1 MKILKLFNDYKPH
14 LKCGAE
20 LPVGALI
27 TGGTGL
33 LGSALSSSQ
42 SSSNVQSQLAAQSAE
57 NQKNR
62 DWQTAEAE
70 KARQWQQNILGQQN
84 QFQSQL
90 QQQSYQQSLGL
101 QAQQAKYQSPVYMR
115 KQLEEAG
122 LNPQVYFGQSAA
134 FSGSSASAG
143 GSPSAPSA
151 PSAAQV
157 GSVGGLNP
165 VGFQPFGTSIG
176 SIVSGLGSALHS
188 AAEARK
194 LGIESDWLPQMLR
207 AQVRN
212 LNKDSD
218 LKTILKV
225 GQDIH
230 NEIDKAKMPYALRQ
244 AEAEL
249 YKALSEI
256 DLNSQKTLTEQS
268 QQQLNRAIEG
278 VQNAIKA
285 LNEKEAEKLGLE
297 MPFVVSLIKSKIGDL
312 QASAEEKKQSAEQSA
327 FFNQLY
333 KEPDVRKSLCKE
345 LRLAGEAAERANE
358 ISKEQANML
367 RGQIE
372 MLEKATSNYEIQMWS
387 GIINQTI
394 NTAANAIGEFTR
406 FGLTKKF
413 LSKPSA
419 GEDTPMEYWPGTT
432 TRGQRW

>member
-1 MKILKLFNDYKPH
+1 MKIINFFNEYRPQH
-14 LKCGAE
+14 CCGAE
-20 LPVGALI
+20 IGAAGLA
-27 TGGTGL
+27 GGLGL
-33 LGSALSSSQ
+33 LGDIVGSSQ
-42 SSSNVQSQLAAQSAE
+42 SSSNVSSQLSAQSAE

-70 KARQWQQNILGQQN
+70 KARQWQQNVLGQQN

-90 QQQSYQQSLGL
+90 QQQAYQQNLGL

-115 KQLEEAG
+115 QELEKAG

-134 FSGSSASAG
+134 FSGSSAPSG

-151 PSAAQV
+151 PSVAQV

-165 VGFQPFGTSIG
+165 VGFQPLGTSIG

-218 LKTILKV
+218 FKTILKV
-225 GQDIH
+225 GQEIH
-230 NEIDKAKMPYALRQ
+230 NEIDKSKMPYALRQ
-244 AEAEL
+244 AEADL

-256 DLNSQKTLTEQS
+256 DLNSQKTLTEVS

-278 VQNAIKA
+278 VQTAMES
-285 LNEKEAEKLGLE
+285 LNKKEAEKLGLE
-297 MPFVVSLIKSKIGDL
+297 MPYVVSLIKSKIADL
-312 QASAEEKKQSAEQSA
+312 SAGAEQKSQSAEQTA

-333 KEPDVRKSLCKE
+333 KEPEVRNSLCKE

-358 ISKEQANML
+358 MSKEQANML

-419 GEDTPMEYWPGTT
+419 GEETPMEYWPGST
-432 TRGQRW
+432 TRGQNW